1 MIRAPEPQRGG
12 FLPPAKEDKKE
23 FERRNKEAGHNKVG
37 ADEIVV
43 NLNAMM
49 KTGDLSHNILLRP
62 NDIIYVKPHPFAA
75 VGLALQQILFPTQ
88 PVMQAIR
95 LPYAVEYSLDSDRG
109 YGQYSYPR

>member
-1 MIRAPEPQRGG
+1 M
-12 FLPPAKEDKKE
+12 
-23 FERRNKEAGHNKVG
+23 G
-37 ADEIVV
+37 ADEVVV
-43 NLNAMM
+43 NFNAMM

-95 LPYAVEYSLDSDRG
+95 LPSAMEYTLDSDRG
-109 YGQYSYPR
+109 YGQYSSSR